1 MSSVLV
7 VGNEASIRNK
17 LSEFLILD
25 GIEIHAAADSLEALR
40 MIDQKD
46 YDVILMDIVMP
57 NTSAI
62 ELLMGIRQRSERTH
76 VIVMTDEPTEDI
88 AVQVVK
94 SGANDYLLKPIT
106 QKNLKKAVDQAIQI
120 QLLYDQK
127 LALLKKNITYQK
139 DLEKIVKDRTIAL
152 RSAMQSIIYLLSS
165 VTEIRDPYTA
175 GHQIR
180 VGNLAAA
187 IAKKMQLDAKTIN
200 YLRLIGYIH
209 DIGKTVIPIEILSK
223 PGRLN
228 DLEMQMIRTHPLRGY
243 EMLKKVDLPDII
255 GEAVLTHHERCDGS
269 GYPRALISE
278 EIGKEAH
285 ILIVADVV
293 EAMLSHRPYRPAL
306 GLKAALC
313 EIVTNSGKLYKPL
326 VVTACVSL
334 FSQDHYEIEDIEQEI
349 DFLFESTG

>member
-1 MSSVLV
+1 MVSVLIV
-7 VGNEASIRNK
+7 DAETSIRNK
-17 LSEFLILD
+17 LSEFLILED
-25 GIEIHAAADSLEALR
+25 IKIDVATDSSEALR

-62 ELLMGIRQRSERTH
+62 ELLMGIRRRSERTH

-88 AVQVVK
+88 AAQVVR
-94 SGANDYLLKPIT
+94 SGANDYLLKPVT
-106 QKNLKKAVDQAIQI
+106 RKNLKKVVGQAIQI
-120 QLLYDQK
+120 QELYDQK
-127 LALLKKNITYQK
+127 LALVKENLVYQK

-187 IAKKMQLDAKTIN
+187 IAKKMQLDEKAIN

-209 DIGKTVIPIEILSK
+209 DIGKTVVPIEILSK

-243 EMLKKVDLPDII
+243 EMLKKVDFPKII
-255 GEAVLTHHERCDGS
+255 GEAVLSHHERCDGS

-278 EIGKEAH
+278 EIGEEAH

-306 GLKAALC
+306 GLEVALC
-313 EIVTNSGKLYKPL
+313 EIEENSGKLYKP
-326 VVTACVSL
+326 VAVDACLSL
-334 FSQDHYEIEDIEQEI
+334 FRHDHYEIEGSEQEI
-349 DFLFESTG
+349 DFPFESGG